1 MGKPFQLADFSISRH
16 YEPVMTYNQEDALY
30 DFLDN
35 VTEPFELEEVVA
47 YIRMVDPKRLSKLA
61 DETTAFLES
70 RHLAFRMQ
78 EKQWISR
85 RGCFEGAS
93 FVISPTR
100 LELLNGILIPG
111 HRCLP
116 FANPEIL
123 PQDYSFSWNG
133 AAIPYT
139 NTEGEPE
146 EFYPYYSIFGEE
158 YAPQYIARDNP
169 ENEEAFNSDPYDDPA
184 EVSIRTLDMRNIYR
198 ETSFVPG
205 DRFVAR
211 TLDWR
216 KGSFILEKVNKDEW
230 APADLYAWFE
240 AAEAGFE
247 ESFRVLG
254 PGPSTEDQIAFAY
267 WRGGQ
272 RMREA
277 PAYSLEEF
285 LYEKTDK
292 IETAAYGIETRFWY
306 AGREIPDGK
315 FLDVSQA
322 RPDKTGVEDLL
333 WEYKIP
339 VSEYVVQS
347 YMRDSLYRGEKE
359 FSGLIKRIVP
369 TSVGMDAKD
378 QVQLKSYLQSIEKEF
393 RSNYNPFTDKAMAP
407 IRQRVGEL
415 HTAVIDLASKLNR
428 GDVDQSWL
436 PKHTFIVLS
445 QIQSHA
451 AGVMEDLD
459 IDDPPPDIELE
470 AMDNS
475 LDSMIETYEDIRELI
490 DESLESFRRNK
501 LTLVRPGSALGSER
515 LIQLSVGG
523 TEVWRRV
530 IIPESSR
537 LEELHRIIQVIFGW
551 KNSQIHQ
558 FSSEKVLDT
567 NPSIKE
573 LGDIGIMELLYE
585 YGSKWTVRVMFL
597 SRYETNEKKPV
608 RCVAGAG
615 AAPPEY
621 VGGPLR
627 FRRFISALE
636 GGNDAERRGAAEEL
650 GKDFRPEDFDL
661 AACNQRLNSGLALKR
676 RE

>member
-1 MGKPFQLADFSISRH
+1 
-16 YEPVMTYNQEDALY
+16 MTYSQEDALY

-35 VTEPFELEEVVA
+35 TTEPFDLEEVVA
-47 YIRMVDPKRLSKLA
+47 FVRMVDPKRPSRLA
-61 DETTAFLES
+61 DETAAFLES
-70 RHLAFRMQ
+70 RRLAFRTQ
-78 EKQWISR
+78 ERQWLSR

-133 AAIPYT
+133 AAIPFT

-216 KGSFILEKVNKDEW
+216 KGSFTLEKANKDEW
-230 APADLYAWFE
+230 AAGDLYAWFE

-247 ESFRVLG
+247 ESFRTLG

-267 WRGGQ
+267 WCGGR
-272 RMREA
+272 RMREV

-306 AGREIPDGK
+306 AGREIPDRK
-315 FLDVSQA
+315 DLDTTQA
-322 RPDKTGVEDLL
+322 RPDRTGVEDLL
-333 WEYKIP
+333 WEKKIP
-339 VSEYVVQS
+339 VSEYVIQS
-347 YMRDSLYRGEKE
+347 YIRDSFYRGEKN
-359 FSGLIKRIVP
+359 FSALIERLVP
-369 TSVGMDAKD
+369 PSVGMEAKERKKLENYFAH
-378 QVQLKSYLQSIEKEF
+378 VEEEF

-415 HTAVIDLASKLNR
+415 HTAVIDLAAKLSR

-459 IDDPPPDIELE
+459 IDDPPPDDELE

-490 DESLESFRRNK
+490 DEALESFRRNK
-501 LTLVRPGSALGSER
+501 LTLVRPGSVLGSER

-530 IIPESSR
+530 IVTEASR
-537 LEELHRIIQVIFGW
+537 LEDLHRIIQVIFGW

-558 FSSEKVLDT
+558 FSSEKVMDT

-573 LGDIGIMELLYE
+573 LGDLGVKELLYE
-585 YGSKWTVRVMFL
+585 YGTKWTVRVMLL
-597 SRYETNEKKPV
+597 SRYETGEKKPI
-608 RCVAGAG
+608 RCVAGEG

-621 VGGPLR
+621 IGGPLR

-636 GGNDAERRGAAEEL
+636 GGNDAERKGAAEEL
-650 GKDFRPEDFDL
+650 GRDFKPEDFDL
-661 AACNQRLNSGLALKR
+661 EACNQRLNSGLASKR
-676 RE
+676 RD